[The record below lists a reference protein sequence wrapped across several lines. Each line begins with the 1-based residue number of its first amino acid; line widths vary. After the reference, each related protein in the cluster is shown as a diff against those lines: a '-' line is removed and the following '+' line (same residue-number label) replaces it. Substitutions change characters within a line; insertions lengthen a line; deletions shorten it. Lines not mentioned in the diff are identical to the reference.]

1 MRFEDSAPLLA
12 IGLFVAM
19 LLLLGIGRRLGAR
32 RLELDPEGARAG
44 ASAVDGAV
52 FGMLG
57 LLIAFTF
64 SGASTRFEA
73 RRALVVEEANAIG
86 TAWLRLDLLPSTAQP
101 EMRERF
107 RAYLDSRLEV
117 YRRAGNFA
125 AWNKELAHSA
135 ELQNGIWTAAVGACR
150 ERGMQRTTILLLP
163 ALNQMI
169 DITTTRTMA
178 AIFHQPRLI
187 FAVLFALALV
197 SSLLAGY
204 GMAGSRKQ
212 SWIHMIGFAS
222 ITTLAIYVILDLEYP
237 RRGLIRI
244 DAYDQVLIDLRAS
257 MDR

>member
-1 MRFEDSAPLLA
+1 MKFEDSAPLIA
-12 IGLFVAM
+12 IGLFAAM
-19 LLLLGIGRRLGAR
+19 VLLLSIGKQLGAR

-44 ASAVDGAV
+44 VSAVDGAV

-107 RAYLDSRLEV
+107 RAYLDSRIEV
-117 YRRAGNFA
+117 YHDTTDLAEVNANLARSA
-125 AWNKELAHSA
+125 A
-135 ELQNGIWTAAVGACR
+135 LQNGIWAAAVVSCR
-150 ERGMQRTTILLLP
+150 EPGMQRTTILLLP

-178 AIFHQPRLI
+178 ARFHQPILI
-187 FAVLFALALV
+187 FGVLFALASI

-212 SWIHMIGFAS
+212 SWVHMIGFAA
-222 ITTLAIYVILDLEYP
+222 ITSMAIYVILDLEYP

-244 DAYDQVLIDLRAS
+244 DASDQVLIGLRAS